1 MSTSFSHLCVS
12 YSSKLYHYG
21 GKMWASPS
29 VSRVGY
35 KCNCHLGLALMFVIS
50 AHKLRHGY
58 LWDTANF
65 ILSWL
70 EKKLV
75 LPRAHK
81 KDRGLSSVTGS
92 EKASF
97 ANLLLNHFL
106 PKAPLSFPDE
116 ANVGDAKQTTHAVD
130 GCDLRRPFKPS
141 VPWLCGDETVL
152 IWFLLLLFVMFTVCR
167 LSRPE
172 FSVQKR
178 FFISM
183 GILPRWKSKGY
194 IKKP

>member
-1 MSTSFSHLCVS
+1 MFHTRLNCATN
-12 YSSKLYHYG
+12 G

-35 KCNCHLGLALMFVIS
+35 ECNWHLGLALMFVIS

-70 EKKLV
+70 KKKLV

-106 PKAPLSFPDE
+106 PKAPLFQFHDE
-116 ANVGDAKQTTHAVD
+116 ANVGDAKQTPPRCRWMWFKTAIQTVRSLAVWRWNCFD
-130 GCDLRRPFKPS
+130 FM
-141 VPWLCGDETVL
+141 
-152 IWFLLLLFVMFTVCR
+152 FVFIVCNVHR
-167 LSRPE
+167 LPA
-172 FSVQKR
+172 V
-178 FFISM
+178 
-183 GILPRWKSKGY
+183 
-194 IKKP
+194 